1 MSTTVS
7 NMLEIGQINDLKSGE
22 MKKVMKMGY
31 EILLARVGDTYY
43 ASEDRCRHM
52 GGDLS
57 QGKLEGTI
65 VTCPLHGSQYD
76 LQNGH
81 VVRWTTWPGALVAID
96 QIRSRKRPLPV
107 YPVTISDDKIMI
119 KL

>member
-1 MSTTVS
+1 MSTLAANPT
-7 NMLEIGQINDLKSGE
+7 EIGQVGDLKSGE
-22 MKKVMKMGY
+22 MKKVNKMGH
-31 EILLARVGDTYY
+31 ELLLARVGDTFY
-43 ASEDRCRHM
+43 AAENRCRHM
-52 GGDLS
+52 GGNLS
-57 QGKLEGTI
+57 AGKLEGTI

-76 LQNGH
+76 LQDGH

-107 YPVTISDDKIMI
+107 YPVTIDAGKIMI